1 MIILNAKWCKI
12 FAIDTKIKPETKLFW
27 QLNSKLG
34 VKPWPKPQ
42 LTQNWNPKRNYFDNY
57 TQNSC
62 VNPLWGPLHPH
73 QNVARYR
80 QISQLLQVFSTK
92 HSFLR
97 SKTSKFTIPAK
108 ITTTFQIEKKK
119 TSKKVMKNHW
129 KSCFPGRSSRSCPT
143 PRALTISSLDSLES
157 SFQELSNA
165 SKLDIIASRDGQHA
179 QVLFQTWNHH
189 FLTILHKIFKKNR
202 RKTMIF
208 VHFPF
213 EFTHP

>member
-1 MIILNAKWCKI
+1 MNCFNYSTKCTI
-12 FAIDTKIKPETKLFW
+12 FEGLLCIFLVLKNYFCMKYACY
-27 QLNSKLG
+27 
-34 VKPWPKPQ
+34 KPWKLRILMQNCRDLPFSQGQ
-42 LTQNWNPKRNYFDNY
+42 L
-57 TQNSC
+57 
-62 VNPLWGPLHPH
+62 PLMLPLNTGDH
-73 QNVARYR
+73 
-80 QISQLLQVFSTK
+80 
-92 HSFLR
+92 
-97 SKTSKFTIPAK
+97 
-108 ITTTFQIEKKK
+108 
-119 TSKKVMKNHW
+119 KVMKNHW
-129 KSCFPGRSSRSCPT
+129 KSCFPGISSRSCPT

-157 SFQELSNA
+157 SFQELFNA